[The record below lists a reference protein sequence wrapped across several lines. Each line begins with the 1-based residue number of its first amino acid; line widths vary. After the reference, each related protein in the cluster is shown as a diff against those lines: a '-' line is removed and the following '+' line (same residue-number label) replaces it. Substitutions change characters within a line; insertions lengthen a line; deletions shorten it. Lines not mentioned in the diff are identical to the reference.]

1 MTPEIKQRWVA
12 ALRSG
17 EYEQGRNFLFRN
29 GRHCC
34 LGVLCDLYTKE
45 TGIAWNPTST
55 QVLPVEVVR
64 WSGVSDSNPGIDFRD
79 HIRRLADINDSGDY
93 DFPAIADLI
102 DKQL

>member
-1 MTPEIKQRWVA
+1 MNPEIKQRWVA

-17 EYEQGRNFLFRN
+17 EYKQGHKFLFRN

-45 TGIAWNPTST
+45 TGIAWTAPLSRT
-55 QVLPVEVVR
+55 LPLEVVK
-64 WSGVSDSNPGIDFRD
+64 WAGVSDINPDVYLG
-79 HIRRLADINDSGDY
+79 HGTATLTQLNDSGKY

-102 DKQL
+102 DKHL